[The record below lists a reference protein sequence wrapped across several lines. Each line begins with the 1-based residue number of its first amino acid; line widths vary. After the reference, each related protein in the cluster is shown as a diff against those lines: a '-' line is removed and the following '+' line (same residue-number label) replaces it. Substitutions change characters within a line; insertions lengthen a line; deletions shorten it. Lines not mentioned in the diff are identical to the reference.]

1 MRVEWGYRMDTR
13 DGWWAAGCPSALL
26 KAPVRWSLFC
36 LPSIVMQ
43 RGWTIPYEST
53 FLCEEISSE
62 LCLDWRVS
70 QESTDE
76 VCWNPLCSE
85 LGHYLRLSHL
95 SLSLPGLSNLAWAF
109 GCLEVEGLGKYRSL
123 NGFLSFP
130 GQSCWFEVWSLI
142 LGCMPLVSLDARLI
156 PFTCQVLLVES
167 PLISRQCDKLDV
179 GHHQVLSS
187 VFFHGFNNIPDL
199 NGWFWGLPN
208 TLVWFRGHLG
218 AVRPHLHHARAR
230 SSWEDAWL
238 HRVGWLNH
246 RLGSYPTIDLLWFV
260 CIWSL
265 RLQFH
270 VCCWLVVSNM
280 F

>member
-43 RGWTIPYEST
+43 RGWTIPYQSR

-109 GCLEVEGLGKYRSL
+109 GCLEVEGLGNWGEPKLVQISIFKW
-123 NGFLSFP
+123 FLVFSWAKLLVWGMKSNFGMYAA
-130 GQSCWFEVWSLI
+130 GQSRCTYNPVY
-142 LGCMPLVSLDARLI
+142 MPGIVGWI
-156 PFTCQVLLVES
+156 PFD
-167 PLISRQCDKLDV
+167 ISAM
-179 GHHQVLSS
+179 
-187 VFFHGFNNIPDL
+187 
-199 NGWFWGLPN
+199 W
-208 TLVWFRGHLG
+208 
-218 AVRPHLHHARAR
+218 
-230 SSWEDAWL
+230 
-238 HRVGWLNH
+238 
-246 RLGSYPTIDLLWFV
+246 
-260 CIWSL
+260 
-265 RLQFH
+265 
-270 VCCWLVVSNM
+270 
-280 F
+280 